1 MISNSIG
8 PSYALFMLQALDQLN
23 LTENQFFA
31 DTQLSRQTL
40 YGGKNIDV
48 DDFVQLLINSQ
59 AATNGDKLGLLIG
72 KRSNVLVQGSVGHA
86 AAAAPT
92 LRAGLQIME
101 SFSRLHASY
110 VRVELQSHLK
120 GMSISVKY
128 LHPLRDTERFHIE
141 ATLCQFQSYVEM
153 ITGSPLTDALY
164 LLPFSRPNYAD
175 EYAHIFHS
183 PVEFDTAQA
192 VVEIPAKLL
201 DVQSPFYD
209 FTVWRESQHQLS
221 KGIKNLSER
230 KANPYSQHLWAF
242 LNSHEPPLPKLGD
255 ASKVLHISERTL
267 NRRLLAEGTSFRE
280 IKSQI
285 THQWAQQYLLRS
297 QLSIEAIAAILG
309 YQDTANFRRAF
320 RKQQDCS
327 PQVFRTNAVTEK
339 SFSPDS

>member
-1 MISNSIG
+1 MISNSIA
-8 PSYALFMLQALDQLN
+8 PSYALFVLQALDQLN
-23 LTENQFFA
+23 LTETQFFA

-40 YGGKNIDV
+40 YSGKSIDV

-59 AATNGDKLGLLIG
+59 ATPEGDKLGLLIG
-72 KRSNVLVQGSVGHA
+72 RRSNVLVQGSVGHA

-120 GMSISVKY
+120 GMNVSVKY
-128 LHPLRDTERFHIE
+128 LHPLRNTERFHIE
-141 ATLCQFQSYVEM
+141 ATLCQFQSYMEM
-153 ITGSPLTDALY
+153 ITGSPLTNALY
-164 LLPFSRPNYAD
+164 LLPFPRPTYAD

-183 PVEFDTAQA
+183 PVEFNA
-192 VVEIPAKLL
+192 VQTVVKIPAELL

-209 FTVWRESQHQLS
+209 FTVWRDSQHRLS
-221 KGIKNLSER
+221 KEIKNLSEQ
-230 KANPYSQHLWAF
+230 NTSPYSQHLWAF

-255 ASKVLHISERTL
+255 ASQVLHISERTL

-285 THQWAQQYLLRS
+285 THQWAQQYLLHS

-320 RKQQDCS
+320 RKQQGGS
-327 PQVFRTNAVTEK
+327 PQAFRTSAVTEK
-339 SFSPDS
+339 SFAADS